1 MDTRILGKVFVFGDD
16 VNTDE
21 IIPGIRIR
29 DAPNLQELA
38 KYTFEP
44 VRPNFW
50 KEVKEGDV
58 IIAGKNFGCGSSREM
73 APLVIKETG
82 IRAILAESFARIF
95 YRNAVNIGLP
105 PLESKDIIQ
114 FAQEGDE
121 LEINLNEF
129 TVTNI
134 TKNKSI
140 QLKPLPSFLIEMLQE
155 GGLVSYLKA
164 KDGYS
169 TI

>member
-1 MDTRILGKVFVFGDD
+1 MKTVIRGKAFVFGDD

-21 IIPGIRIR
+21 VIPGIRIR

-50 KEVKEGDV
+50 KEVNEGDV

-121 LEINLNEF
+121 LEI
-129 TVTNI
+129 
-134 TKNKSI
+134 
-140 QLKPLPSFLIEMLQE
+140 SFCVVRAP
-155 GGLVSYLKA
+155 GA
-164 KDGYS
+164 
-169 TI
+169 

>member
-1 MDTRILGKVFVFGDD
+1 MKTVIRGKVFVFGDD

-21 IIPGIRIR
+21 IISGIRIR

-44 VRPNFW
+44 VRPDFW
-50 KEVKEGDV
+50 KEVKEGDI

-82 IRAILAESFARIF
+82 ISAILAESFARIF

-105 PLESKDIIQ
+105 PLEFKDITQ

-121 LEINLNEF
+121 LEINLDEF
-129 TVTNI
+129 IVTNI

-140 QLKPLPSFLIEMLQE
+140 ELKPLPAFLIEMLQE

-164 KDGYS
+164 RNGYS
-169 TI
+169 IV

>member
-1 MDTRILGKVFVFGDD
+1 
-16 VNTDE
+16 
-21 IIPGIRIR
+21 
-29 DAPNLQELA
+29 
-38 KYTFEP
+38 
-44 VRPNFW
+44 
-50 KEVKEGDV
+50 
-58 IIAGKNFGCGSSREM
+58 M

-105 PLESKDIIQ
+105 PLDSKDITE

-121 LEINLNEF
+121 LEINLDDF
-129 TVTNI
+129 SVTNI

-140 QLKPLPSFLIEMLQE
+140 KLKPLPTFLIEMLQE
-155 GGLVSYLKA
+155 GGLVSYLIA

>member
-1 MDTRILGKVFVFGDD
+1 MKTVIRGKVFVFGDD

-21 IIPGIRIR
+21 IIPGIKIR
-29 DAPNLQELA
+29 DAPNLEELA

-44 VRPNFW
+44 VRPHFW
-50 KEVKEGDV
+50 KEVKEGDI

-105 PLESKDIIQ
+105 PLETKDIGQ

-121 LEINLNEF
+121 LEIDLDEF
-129 TVTNI
+129 TVSNI

-140 QLKPLPSFLIEMLQE
+140 QLKPLPMFLIEMLQE
-155 GGLVSYLKA
+155 GGLVSFLKVR
-164 KDGYS
+164 DGYS
-169 TI
+169 IV

>member
-1 MDTRILGKVFVFGDD
+1 MKNVIRGKVFVFGDD

-50 KEVKEGDV
+50 KEVKESDV

-105 PLESKDIIQ
+105 PLESKDITQ

-121 LEINLNEF
+121 LEINLDEF

-140 QLKPLPSFLIEMLQE
+140 ELKPLPAFLIEMLQE
-155 GGLVSYLKA
+155 GGLVSYLNA
-164 KDGYS
+164 RNGYS
-169 TI
+169 IV